1 MCGGGCPPSF
11 QLLPESEGAR
21 RNVRVLTS
29 ADRTQ
34 THRNDLVETTFLLHK
49 SFSILDRVEKRLH
62 HLRVDEVAIE
72 VVEFVQPEI
81 VAVKV

>member
-1 MCGGGCPPSF
+1 MAVPHRSSSSQNLKVLDGRS
-11 QLLPESEGAR
+11 ESR
-21 RNVRVLTS
+21 TS
-29 ADRTQ
+29 AGRVQ
-34 THRNDLVETTFLLHK
+34 THPNDLVETTFLLHK
-49 SFSILDRVEKRLH
+49 SFSVFDRVEKRLH